1 MNQSTAGIDVG
12 KRELDVSVDGDR
24 ARRFANTSAG
34 VAELVGW
41 LGSQGPLLA
50 VCEATGG
57 YEALVVQALRQV
69 GVPVHIAHPTRSGP
83 LLGPVVIRPRP
94 TVWTP
99 WCSLGM
105 ARSSNLLPP
114 WPRRPTEASCRTS
127 CAVGSSWSASAPRR
141 RTVCPAFTIQP
152 PRIPYEDTSPGW
164 TRRSECWMIST
175 GNFTR
180 NSWSRTWSF
189 ADRLRPIAACPVW
202 VSRPQPPWSP
212 GCPSWAGVT
221 ERLWPPGVASPLGL
235 GTAVKSA
242 ATDPPVADAGQY
254 DACSTWPAWPQ
265 SPQAGA
271 AADLRSTQ
279 GLGDFYRQLRQRGKP
294 GKVALVAVMRKLML
308 QLNAVAR
315 RGTPWTAQFQPTT

>member
-12 KRELDVSVDGDR
+12 KRELDVSVDEDR

-57 YEALVVQALRQV
+57 YEALVAEALRQV
-69 GVPVHIAHPTRSGP
+69 GVPVHIAHPNQVRAFARACGYQAKTDGLDAMVLSRYG
-83 LLGPVVIRPRP
+83 
-94 TVWTP
+94 
-99 WCSLGM
+99 
-105 ARSSNLLPP
+105 RSSNLLPP

-127 CAVGSSWSASAPRR
+127 CAVGSSWSPSGPRR
-141 RTVCPAFTIQP
+141 RTVCPAFTIHP

-175 GNFTR
+175 MNFTMNFTR

-189 ADRLRPIAACPVW
+189 ADRLRSIAACPVW

-221 ERLWPPGVASPLGL
+221 ERHWPPGVASPPGL

-242 ATDPPVADAGQY
+242 ATDPPVADAVQY
-254 DACSTWPAWPQ
+254 DGCSTWPAWPQ
-265 SPQAGA
+265 FAAPTGWDTFTGNCVSGA
-271 AADLRSTQ
+271 
-279 GLGDFYRQLRQRGKP
+279 
-294 GKVALVAVMRKLML
+294 
-308 QLNAVAR
+308 
-315 RGTPWTAQFQPTT
+315 